1 MTEAPDPSSQR
12 RLCALLTC
20 FNRRDT
26 TLACLAALERAAA
39 RAGVPPWAV
48 VVDDGSR
55 DGTAHAV
62 RSRYA
67 WADVVEGSGE
77 LYWARGMHAAQ
88 AQAMR
93 HAPALL
99 LWLNDDSMLDDDA
112 LARLLSTHDELS
124 AGGRQ
129 PLLLVGSTRDA
140 ATGRR
145 TYGGLLRAGG
155 LRALA
160 MRDAEPGGAAR
171 RVDSFDGN
179 IVLVNAKA
187 AAMLGNLDPAF
198 EHAMADTDYGL
209 RARRLGIELWLAAG
223 THGVC
228 STNALHGTHR
238 DASLPARQRWKLLVG
253 RKGLPPRS
261 WWRYARRH
269 GGVLWPLHF
278 AWPYIR
284 FCLGLVHQRIT
295 RKMRLGAQPPREA

>member
-1 MTEAPDPSSQR
+1 MRAATGSSLQGR
-12 RLCALLTC
+12 VCALLTC
-20 FNRRDT
+20 HNRRDT

-39 RAGVPPWAV
+39 RAGVPPCAV
-48 VVDDGSR
+48 LVDDGSR
-55 DGTAHAV
+55 DGTAAAV
-62 RSRYA
+62 RDRYA
-67 WADVVEGSGE
+67 WTQVVQASGD

-88 AQAMR
+88 VRAMQD
-93 HAPALL
+93 APLLL
-99 LWLNDDSMLDDDA
+99 LWLNDDSLLDEDA
-112 LARLLSTHDELS
+112 LARLLTTHEKLS

-129 PLLLVGSTRDA
+129 PMLVVGSTRDA
-140 ATGRR
+140 VTGRR

-160 MRDAEPGGAAR
+160 VHDVEPGEAPR
-171 RVDSFDGN
+171 RVDTFDGN

-209 RARRLGIELWLAAG
+209 RAWSLGIEVWLAPG

-228 STNALHGTHR
+228 STNPQRGTHR
-238 DASLPARQRWKLLVG
+238 DTSLPVRQRWRLLVG

-269 GGVLWPLHF
+269 GGALWPIHF

-284 FCLGLVHQRIT
+284 FCIGVVREGAWRKT
-295 RKMRLGAQPPREA
+295 RHAAHPAREA